1 MYMRKNENEI
11 AKVFVKALEGAT
23 RPQVDGAAA
32 ELIAVLASRNE
43 VHRVK
48 SVISAI
54 ETVWRETYGAG
65 TVKIQTAHPLTA
77 ALRKKLEALAP
88 GAEIRENV
96 RSEIIGGAKLRIDET
111 IIDGSIEG
119 HLAQLNQ
126 VLRNA

>member
-1 MYMRKNENEI
+1 MKRNEKQL
-11 AKVFVKALEGAT
+11 ARTFVTTLEGAT
-23 RPQVDGAAA
+23 RPQVDGAAT
-32 ELIAVLASRNE
+32 ELVALLASRNE

-48 SVISAI
+48 SVIEAI

-65 TVKIQTAHPLTA
+65 TVKIETAHPLTA

-88 GAEIRENV
+88 GAEIKENV
-96 RSEIIGGAKLRIDET
+96 RTEIIGGAKLRIDET

>member
-1 MYMRKNENEI
+1 MKRNEKQL
-11 AKVFVKALEGAT
+11 ARMFVTALEGAT
-23 RPQVDGAAA
+23 RPQVDVAAT
-32 ELIAVLASRNE
+32 ELVALLASRNE

>member
-1 MYMRKNENEI
+1 MKRNEKQL
-11 AKVFVKALEGAT
+11 ARTFVTALEGAT
-23 RPQVDGAAA
+23 KPQVEIAAT
-32 ELIAVLASRNE
+32 ELVALLASRNE

-48 SVISAI
+48 SVIEAI

-65 TVKIQTAHPLTA
+65 TVKIETAHSLTV

-88 GAEIRENV
+88 GAEIRERV
-96 RSEIIGGAKLRIDET
+96 RTEIIGGAKLRIDET

-126 VLRNA
+126 AFRNV

>member
-1 MYMRKNENEI
+1 MKRNEKQL
-11 AKVFVKALEGAT
+11 ARTFVTALEGAT
-23 RPQVDGAAA
+23 KPQVEIAAT
-32 ELIAVLASRNE
+32 ELVALLASRNE

-48 SVISAI
+48 SVIEAI

-65 TVKIQTAHPLTA
+65 TVKIETAHSLTA

-88 GAEIRENV
+88 GAEIRERV
-96 RSEIIGGAKLRIDET
+96 RTEIIGGAKLRIDET

>member
-1 MYMRKNENEI
+1 MKRNEKQL
-11 AKVFVKALEGAT
+11 ARAFVTALEGAT
-23 RPQVDGAAA
+23 RPQIDGAAT
-32 ELIAVLASRNE
+32 ELVALLASRNE

-48 SVISAI
+48 GVIEAI

-65 TVKIQTAHPLTA
+65 TVKIETAHPLTA
-77 ALRKKLEALAP
+77 ALRKKLEVLAP

-96 RSEIIGGAKLRIDET
+96 RTEIIGGAKLRIDET

-126 VLRNA
+126 ALRNA

>member
-1 MYMRKNENEI
+1 MKRNEKQL
-11 AKVFVKALEGAT
+11 ARTFVTALEGAT
-23 RPQVDGAAA
+23 KPQVEIAAT
-32 ELIAVLASRNE
+32 ELVALLASRNE

-48 SVISAI
+48 SVIEAI

-65 TVKIQTAHPLTA
+65 TVKIETAHPLTA

-88 GAEIRENV
+88 GAQIKENV
-96 RSEIIGGAKLRIDET
+96 RTEIIGGAKLRIDET